1 MAMFSVIL
9 VNAWRGIPFYA
20 ITLLAGMQ
28 AIPNELYEATAID
41 GASRFQRFRY
51 VTLPLLL
58 PILLITLL
66 ISIIGTL
73 SDFNVVYSVTGGGPA
88 NSTQVLATYSYATAL
103 GAGRLGEG
111 AAISLTMFPFLL
123 ALLIWEVR
131 YLTRRSA

>member
-1 MAMFSVIL
+1 MFSVIL

-28 AIPNELYEATAID
+28 AIPTELYEATAID
-41 GASRFQRFRY
+41 GATRFQRFRY

-103 GAGRLGEG
+103 GAGRMGEG
-111 AAISLTMFPFLL
+111 SAISLTMFPFLL